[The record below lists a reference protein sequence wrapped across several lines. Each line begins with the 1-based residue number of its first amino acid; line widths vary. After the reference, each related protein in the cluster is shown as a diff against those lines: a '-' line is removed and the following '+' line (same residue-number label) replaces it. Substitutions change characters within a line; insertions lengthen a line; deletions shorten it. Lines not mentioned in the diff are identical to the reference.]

1 MLAVTILGNNSALP
15 AYDRHPTS
23 QVVTLDE
30 HLFLVD
36 CGEGTQMQL
45 SRYKMRR
52 SRIGHI
58 FISHLHGDHYFGL
71 IGLITSMGLM
81 NREHDLHLYAPSP
94 LKDLI
99 DWQLK
104 VAATALP
111 YTLHF
116 HALDGSDDITL
127 LRTDKFEV
135 KAFKVFHRIDC
146 WGFRFA
152 EIKPPRRL
160 NPVKAIE
167 HGVPATF
174 FDRLKQGEDYI
185 DENGHLTKNDLVT
198 DPGAHAHS
206 YAFAADTA
214 YNEIVAEKV
223 HGVDLLYHE
232 STYLRDLE
240 DRAAARFH
248 CTTTQAALIAK
259 KADVGKL
266 LLGHFSS
273 KYEKL
278 DQFEQEAK
286 EIFPNTELALEGVT
300 YKVM

>member
-15 AYDRHPTS
+15 AYDRHPTA

-52 SRIGHI
+52 SRISHI

-81 NREHDLHLYAPSP
+81 NREHDLHLYAPP
-94 LKDLI
+94 QLKELI
-99 DWQLK
+99 GWQLN
-104 VAATALP
+104 VAATVLP

-116 HALDGSDDITL
+116 HPLDGEGTL
-127 LRTDKFEV
+127 VRTDKFEV
-135 KAFKVFHRIDC
+135 KAFKVFHRIEC
-146 WGFRFA
+146 WGFRF
-152 EIKPPRRL
+152 EQVKPPRKL
-160 NPVKAIE
+160 NPVKAVE
-167 HGVPATF
+167 LGVPAAF
-174 FDRLKQGEDYI
+174 FDRLKQGEDYMTQGGQLI
-185 DENGHLTKNDLVT
+185 KNEWVT
-198 DPGAHAHS
+198 DPGAHPLS

-214 YNEIVAEKV
+214 YNEAVAEKV
-223 HGVDLLYHE
+223 YGVDMLYHE
-232 STYLRDLE
+232 ATYLKDLE

-248 CTTTQAALIAK
+248 CTTTQAAMIAK
-259 KADVGKL
+259 KANVGKL
-266 LLGHFSS
+266 LVGHFSS

-278 DQFEQEAK
+278 DLFEQEAK

-300 YKVM
+300 YKV

>member
-15 AYDRHPTS
+15 AYDRHPTA

-52 SRIGHI
+52 SRISHI

-81 NREHDLHLYAPSP
+81 NREHDLHLYAPP
-94 LKDLI
+94 QLKDLI
-99 DWQLK
+99 AWQLN
-104 VAATALP
+104 VAATVLP

-116 HALDGSDDITL
+116 HPLEGEGTL
-127 LRTDKFEV
+127 VRTDKFEV
-135 KAFKVFHRIDC
+135 KAFKVFHRIEC

-152 EIKPPRRL
+152 QVKPPRKL
-160 NPVKAIE
+160 NPVKALE
-167 HGVPATF
+167 FGVPAAF
-174 FDRLKQGEDYI
+174 FDRLKQGEDYMTQGGQLI
-185 DENGHLTKNDLVT
+185 KNDWVT
-198 DPGAHAHS
+198 DPGAQPLS

-214 YNEIVAEKV
+214 YNEAVAEKV
-223 HGVDLLYHE
+223 YGVDMLYHE
-232 STYLRDLE
+232 ATYLKDLE

-259 KADVGKL
+259 KANVGKL
-266 LLGHFSS
+266 LVGHFSS

-278 DQFEQEAK
+278 DLFEQEAR

-300 YKVM
+300 YKV

>member
-15 AYDRHPTS
+15 AYDRHPTA

-52 SRIGHI
+52 SRISHI

-81 NREHDLHLYAPSP
+81 NREHDLHLFAPAP

-99 DWQLK
+99 AWQLN

-116 HALDGSDDITL
+116 HPLEGDGTIVK
-127 LRTDKFEV
+127 TDKFEV

-146 WGFRFA
+146 WGFRFSQV
-152 EIKPPRRL
+152 KPPRKL
-160 NPVKAIE
+160 NPVKALD
-167 HGVPATF
+167 HGVPSAF

-185 DENGHLTKNDLVT
+185 NQSGQLIKNEWVT
-198 DPGAHAHS
+198 DPGTHPKS

-214 YNEIVAEKV
+214 YNEAVAEKV
-223 HGVDLLYHE
+223 YGVDLLYHE
-232 STYLRDLE
+232 ATYLKDLE

-248 CTTTQAALIAK
+248 CTTTQAAMIAK
-259 KADVGKL
+259 KAAVGKL
-266 LLGHFSS
+266 LVGHFSS

-278 DQFEQEAK
+278 DLFEQEAK
-286 EIFPNTELALEGVT
+286 DVFPNTELALEGVT
-300 YKVM
+300 YKV